1 MAYNK
6 RFKLVQFERATIDLD
21 NAVTYYNS
29 RQEGL
34 GKRFYLEYKKTLKT
48 IKRNPHYRTFYDDVH
63 CLQVGKFPYLI
74 HYIIDTQ
81 HNQVSIEALIC
92 AYQNPGDAYL
102 KK

>member
-48 IKRNPHYRTFYDDVH
+48 IKRNPHYRTFMMIYIV
-63 CLQVGKFPYLI
+63 CKSANFPTSF
-74 HYIIDTQ
+74 II
-81 HNQVSIEALIC
+81 L
-92 AYQNPGDAYL
+92 
-102 KK
+102 